1 MRNNQPVSQR
11 EFAFPA
17 EQTLVSVT
25 DVKGRIVYCNPS
37 FVAVSGFTREEL
49 MGQPHNLVRH
59 PDMPAEAFRDMW
71 DTLASGKPWSGL
83 VKNRRKDGDHYWVV
97 ANATPIQRE
106 GQAVGYLSVRMVP
119 ERQRVVEIEK
129 AYARMREQAESGR
142 ITIGLRRGRLVRR
155 GLVGQISGVFTGVWA
170 ATGWAGLGLAL
181 GVTAVA
187 TLATMTAAP
196 VWAAAAV
203 LLGLGG
209 HWLIQRQATRALIPV
224 LEDALLMA
232 AGDLTT
238 QVRTGAAGMA
248 GELQQAIAQLSVN
261 LRTVIGDINAETE
274 QLRVAT
280 SEIAN
285 GNQDLSNRTEAQ
297 ASNLEQTA
305 ASMEQIN
312 GTVKQT
318 AESAQQGVRL
328 ADDASGVAQHSYDA
342 VKGVVQAMN
351 DIADSSKHIGEIVQV
366 IEGVAFQTNILALN
380 AAVEAARAGEQ
391 GRGFAVVA
399 AEVRALAQRTTGAA
413 KEIRQLIAESADRV
427 ASGGAQTER
436 AQERMQQV
444 LQSVSQVSAL
454 LGEVS
459 HAAHEQQMGLSQVNS
474 AVADMDGITQ
484 QNAAMV
490 EELAATAQSLTGQVV
505 SVREALG
512 LFRLRTSDRSVAETS
527 AVELRRQ
534 SKGV

>member
-1 MRNNQPVSQR
+1 
-11 EFAFPA
+11 
-17 EQTLVSVT
+17 
-25 DVKGRIVYCNPS
+25 
-37 FVAVSGFTREEL
+37 
-49 MGQPHNLVRH
+49 
-59 PDMPAEAFRDMW
+59 
-71 DTLASGKPWSGL
+71 
-83 VKNRRKDGDHYWVV
+83 V

-142 ITIGLRRGRLVRR
+142 ITIGLRRGHLVRR

-328 ADDASGVAQHSYDA
+328 ADDAYGVAQHSYDA